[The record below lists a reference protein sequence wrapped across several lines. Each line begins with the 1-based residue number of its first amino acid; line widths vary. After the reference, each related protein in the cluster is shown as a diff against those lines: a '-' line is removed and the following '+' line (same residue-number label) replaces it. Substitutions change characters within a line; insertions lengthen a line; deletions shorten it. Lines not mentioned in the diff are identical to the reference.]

1 MFLARDL
8 KRQYYLKCMIIGPAD
23 TPYEVRAVPVRGQP
37 VPVEREHKSQRA
49 ESENGNQIVNTISQ

>member
-23 TPYEVRAVPVRGQP
+23 TPYEVRAVPVRGQLAP
-37 VPVEREHKSQRA
+37 VVSTESRVREQSQRMV
-49 ESENGNQIVNTISQ
+49 IR